1 MVLSSP
7 ETLFLVCGLFNMN
20 FFIKGKG
27 RFGFLSCSIMLPSV
41 FCPLFVGIM
50 SRFSISFV
58 QDANDIIDII
68 IVAEILDCFMF
79 LMVDTLVNFIN
90 KKILIVIK
98 RNNASAIRQM

>member
-1 MVLSSP
+1 QRSRLKDTKTTGTLS
-7 ETLFLVCGLFNMN
+7 GAY
-20 FFIKGKG
+20 
-27 RFGFLSCSIMLPSV
+27 
-41 FCPLFVGIM
+41 
-50 SRFSISFV
+50 
-58 QDANDIIDII
+58 DANDIIDII

>member
-1 MVLSSP
+1 
-7 ETLFLVCGLFNMN
+7 
-20 FFIKGKG
+20 
-27 RFGFLSCSIMLPSV
+27 MLPSV

-98 RNNASAIRQM
+98 GIMHLLLDRCKTLFSGYFLGMVIVSRKGFTS

>member
-1 MVLSSP
+1 
-7 ETLFLVCGLFNMN
+7 
-20 FFIKGKG
+20 
-27 RFGFLSCSIMLPSV
+27 
-41 FCPLFVGIM
+41 M

-98 RNNASAIRQM
+98 GIMHLLLDRCKTPIFRLFPWNGNC

>member
-1 MVLSSP
+1 
-7 ETLFLVCGLFNMN
+7 
-20 FFIKGKG
+20 
-27 RFGFLSCSIMLPSV
+27 
-41 FCPLFVGIM
+41 M

>member
-1 MVLSSP
+1 
-7 ETLFLVCGLFNMN
+7 
-20 FFIKGKG
+20 
-27 RFGFLSCSIMLPSV
+27 
-41 FCPLFVGIM
+41 
-50 SRFSISFV
+50 V